1 MRRIER
7 TNAFRSD
14 FKRERRGQYSRDLD
28 VVLTFAVSLLVDDKP
43 LPERNHDH
51 ALGGDWRDHRECHL
65 KPDLLLIYRKPDA
78 EVLQLARLGSHS
90 ELFG

>member
-14 FKRERRGQYSRDLD
+14 FKREKRGQHRRDLD
-28 VVLTFAVSLLVDDKP
+28 TVLMFAVSLLADDKP

-65 KPDLLLIYRKPDA
+65 KPNLLLIYRKPDA
-78 EVLQLARLGSHS
+78 EVLQLVRLGSHS